1 MTKERGE
8 LNPQRNTS
16 SEKHTSERAHFRLLP
31 APLLRPFPLI
41 YVLIV
46 IYLLGCGNKSIR
58 KNEIRTI
65 TSEIVAAAQKTTQR
79 KSEIAIRPEIQPA
92 DAGANR
98 APADDVY
105 VTLSDASQANGLR
118 QALDEIAHRHTLSV
132 SETNSGSIQRLDFSF
147 KGTRTHT
154 VHVVTPVAARAH
166 PSVPQGGIKSGPRLA
181 IILDDMG
188 YDRAAADAAFAL
200 QFPITLSVIPHL
212 PHSAEVAEEA
222 YRRGDQVLLHLP
234 MEAEAG
240 ETKAE
245 AIELRVGMKADQVE
259 RDLNSMLETVP
270 HAAGVNNHQGSRAT
284 ADATLMAELMP
295 ALRRRGLFFIDS
307 RTTAATVAYDAAERA
322 GVRSASRKVFLDDTT
337 NRDAILSQIDLAA
350 RDATRDGFAI
360 AIGHPHPATIAALV
374 EAAPRIEASGVSFV
388 FVSQVVQ

>member
-1 MTKERGE
+1 VTKERGE
-8 LNPQRNTS
+8 LNPQRS
-16 SEKHTSERAHFRLLP
+16 ISPEKHSTEEPRFRILR
-31 APLLRPFPLI
+31 APLLRPTSVI

-46 IYLLGCGNKSIR
+46 TFLLGCGEKSIR
-58 KNEIRTI
+58 KNEIRAI

-79 KSEIAIRPEIQPA
+79 KSEIAIRPEVQPA
-92 DAGANR
+92 GAGSNR
-98 APADDVY
+98 VPADDVY

-118 QALDEIAHRHTLSV
+118 QALDELAHRHTLSV
-132 SETNSGSIQRLDFSF
+132 SETNSGIVQRLDFSF

-154 VHVVTPVAARAH
+154 VHIVTPVVARVH
-166 PSVPQGGIKSGPRLA
+166 PPITQDGIKSSPKLA

-188 YDRAAADAAFAL
+188 YDRSAADAAFAL

-240 ETKAE
+240 EKAE
-245 AIELRVGMKADQVE
+245 PIELRVGMKTDQVE
-259 RDLNSMLETVP
+259 RDLDGMLETVP

-307 RTTAATVAYDAAERA
+307 RTTAATVAHDTAEKA
-322 GVRSASRKVFLDDTT
+322 GVRSASRKVFLDDMPK
-337 NRDAILSQIDLAA
+337 RDAILAQLDLAA
-350 RDATRDGFAI
+350 RDAARDGFAI
-360 AIGHPHPATIAALV
+360 AIGHPHPETLAALV
-374 EAAPRIEASGVSFV
+374 EAAPRLEARGVRFV

>member
-1 MTKERGE
+1 M
-8 LNPQRNTS
+8 NPQRNTS
-16 SEKHTSERAHFRLLP
+16 YEKHSREKRHLRFLP
-31 APLLRPFPLI
+31 APLLRPFPLV
-41 YVLIV
+41 YVLVV
-46 IYLLGCGNKSIR
+46 ICLLGCGDKSIR
-58 KNEIRTI
+58 KDEMRTI
-65 TSEIVAAAQKTTQR
+65 TGEIVAAAQKTTQR
-79 KSEIAIRPEIQPA
+79 KSEIAIRPEVQSA

-105 VTLSDASQANGLR
+105 VTLSDASQAEGLR
-118 QALDEIAHRHTLSV
+118 QALDEIAHRHALSV
-132 SETNSGSIQRLDFSF
+132 SETNSGSIQRLDFFF

-154 VHVVTPVAARAH
+154 VHVVTPVEAGVRAT
-166 PSVPQGGIKSGPRLA
+166 VTQNGIKSGPKLA

-212 PHSAEVAEEA
+212 PFSAEVAEEA

-234 MEAEAG
+234 MEAETG
-240 ETKAE
+240 EKAE
-245 AIELRVGMKADQVE
+245 PIELRVGMKADQVE
-259 RDLNSMLETVP
+259 RDLDSMLETVP

-284 ADATLMAELMP
+284 ADAKLMGELMP
-295 ALRRRGLFFIDS
+295 ALRRRGLFFVDS

-322 GVRSASRKVFLDDTT
+322 GVQSASRKVFLDDTT

-374 EAAPRIEASGVSFV
+374 EAAPRIEASGVRFV
-388 FVSQVVQ
+388 FVSQVIQ

>member
-1 MTKERGE
+1 MKERGE

-16 SEKHTSERAHFRLLP
+16 SEKHSSEKPHLSFLP
-31 APLLRPFPLI
+31 APLLRAFPLFCL
-41 YVLIV
+41 LIA
-46 IYLLGCGNKSIR
+46 ICLLGCGDKSIR
-58 KNEIRTI
+58 KNEIRKI
-65 TSEIVAAAQKTTQR
+65 TGEIVAAAQKTTQR
-79 KSEIAIRPEIQPA
+79 KSEIAIRPEVKPP

-98 APADDVY
+98 APADNVY
-105 VTLSDASQANGLR
+105 VTLNDASQADGLR
-118 QALDEIAHRHTLSV
+118 RELDEIAHRHALSV
-132 SETNSGSIQRLDFSF
+132 SETNSSGVQRLDFYF
-147 KGTRTHT
+147 NGTRTHT
-154 VHVVTPVAARAH
+154 VHVVTPVAARVH
-166 PSVPQGGIKSGPRLA
+166 PPVPGNGIKSGPKLA

-212 PHSAEVAEEA
+212 PLSAEVAEEA

-240 ETKAE
+240 ETKSE
-245 AIELRVGMKADQVE
+245 PIELRVGMKADQVE
-259 RDLNSMLETVP
+259 RDLDSMLETVP

-284 ADATLMAELMP
+284 ADAKLMGELMP
-295 ALRRRGLFFIDS
+295 ALRRRGLFFVDS

-322 GVRSASRKVFLDDTT
+322 GVRSASRRVFLDDTT

-374 EAAPRIEASGVSFV
+374 EAAPRIEASGVRFV

>member
-16 SEKHTSERAHFRLLP
+16 SEKHSNEEPQFRILR
-31 APLLRPFPLI
+31 APLLRPFPLF
-41 YVLIV
+41 YVLVV
-46 IYLLGCGNKSIR
+46 ICLLGCGDKSIR

-65 TSEIVAAAQKTTQR
+65 TGEIVAAAQKTTQR
-79 KSEIAIRPEIQPA
+79 KSEIAIRPEVRPA

-105 VTLSDASQANGLR
+105 VTLSDASQAEGLR
-118 QALDEIAHRHTLSV
+118 QALDEIAHRHALSV
-132 SETNSGSIQRLDFSF
+132 SETNSGSIQRLDFFF
-147 KGTRTHT
+147 KGTHTHT
-154 VHVVTPVAARAH
+154 VHVVTPVEAGVHA
-166 PSVPQGGIKSGPRLA
+166 PVTQNGIKSGPKLA

-212 PHSAEVAEEA
+212 PYSVEVAEEA

-240 ETKAE
+240 EKAE
-245 AIELRVGMKADQVE
+245 PIELRVGMKADQVE
-259 RDLNSMLETVP
+259 RDLDSMLETVP

-284 ADATLMAELMP
+284 ADAKLMGELMP
-295 ALRRRGLFFIDS
+295 ALRRRGLFFVDS

-322 GVRSASRKVFLDDTT
+322 GVQSASRKVFLDDTT

-374 EAAPRIEASGVSFV
+374 EAAPRIEASGVRFV

>member
-1 MTKERGE
+1 VTKERGE

-16 SEKHTSERAHFRLLP
+16 SEKHTTEEPRFRILR
-31 APLLRPFPLI
+31 APLLRPSSLI
-41 YVLIV
+41 YVLTV
-46 IYLLGCGNKSIR
+46 TFLLGCGEKSIR
-58 KNEIRTI
+58 KNEIRAI

-79 KSEIAIRPEIQPA
+79 KSEIAIRPEVQPA
-92 DAGANR
+92 GAGANR
-98 APADDVY
+98 VSADDVY
-105 VTLSDASQANGLR
+105 VTLSDASQADGLR
-118 QALDEIAHRHTLSV
+118 QALDEIAHRHALSV
-132 SETNSGSIQRLDFSF
+132 SETNSGSVQRLDFSF

-154 VHVVTPVAARAH
+154 VHIVTPVVARVH
-166 PSVPQGGIKSGPRLA
+166 TPTNQDGIKSGPKLA

-188 YDRAAADAAFAL
+188 YDRSAADAAFAL

-245 AIELRVGMKADQVE
+245 PIELRVGMKADQVE
-259 RDLNSMLETVP
+259 RDLDSMLETVP

-284 ADATLMAELMP
+284 ADAKLMGELMP
-295 ALRRRGLFFIDS
+295 ALRRRGLFFVDS

-322 GVRSASRKVFLDDTT
+322 GVRSASRKVFLDDTA
-337 NRDAILSQIDLAA
+337 NRAAILSQIDLAA

-374 EAAPRIEASGVSFV
+374 EAVPRLEASGVRLV

>member
-8 LNPQRNTS
+8 LNPQRSTS
-16 SEKHTSERAHFRLLP
+16 PEKHSTEEPRFRILR
-31 APLLRPFPLI
+31 APLLRPTSLI
-41 YVLIV
+41 YVLTV
-46 IYLLGCGNKSIR
+46 TFLLGCGEKSIR

-79 KSEIAIRPEIQPA
+79 KSEIAIRPEVQSA
-92 DAGANR
+92 NAGANR

-105 VTLSDASQANGLR
+105 ITLTDASQADGLR

-132 SETNSGSIQRLDFSF
+132 SETNSGIVQRLDFSF

-154 VHVVTPVAARAH
+154 VHIVTPVVARVH
-166 PSVPQGGIKSGPRLA
+166 PPITQDGIKSGPKLA

-188 YDRAAADAAFAL
+188 YDRSAADAAFAL

-212 PHSAEVAEEA
+212 PLSAEVAEEA

-240 ETKAE
+240 EKAE
-245 AIELRVGMKADQVE
+245 PIELRVGMKTDQVE
-259 RDLNSMLETVP
+259 RDLDAMLETVP

-307 RTTAATVAYDAAERA
+307 RTTAATVAHDTAEKA
-322 GVRSASRKVFLDDTT
+322 GVRSASRKVFLDDMPK
-337 NRDAILSQIDLAA
+337 RDAILAQLDLAA
-350 RDATRDGFAI
+350 RDAARDGFAI
-360 AIGHPHPATIAALV
+360 AIGHPHPETLAALV
-374 EAAPRIEASGVSFV
+374 EAAPRLEARGVRFV